1 MKPDVGG
8 GRPGSRRARGAAL
21 LAIWA
26 MLTCSSAWA
35 VNTCTVAAQPHS
47 FNPYDTVNAATG
59 TSPITVT
66 CSHSDGTPVTFAYV
80 IALSSGPGSYAA
92 RQMTGTGDTLT
103 YNLYTTAAR
112 ATVWGDGSGTTGTV
126 ADSFKVPG
134 GAGRSGSQTQTV
146 YGLIPAAQNVTPG
159 AYAIANEITV
169 AVTY

>member
-1 MKPDVGG
+1 MKPDAGG

-103 YNLYTTAAR
+103 YNLYTTAA
-112 ATVWGDGSGTTGTV
+112 AHLGPAAQASKC
-126 ADSFKVPG
+126 A
-134 GAGRSGSQTQTV
+134 RSGSSPICTIKPKASQVPQLATILPHRT
-146 YGLIPAAQNVTPG
+146 
-159 AYAIANEITV
+159 
-169 AVTY
+169 